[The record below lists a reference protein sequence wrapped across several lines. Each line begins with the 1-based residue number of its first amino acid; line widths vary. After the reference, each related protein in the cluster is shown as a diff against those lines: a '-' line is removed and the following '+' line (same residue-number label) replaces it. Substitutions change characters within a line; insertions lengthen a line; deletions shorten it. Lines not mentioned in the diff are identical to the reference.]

1 MDILNKLPID
11 VGFYISDFLRDG
23 TFIVEFNQE
32 KQIFCKKINR
42 HLLNLTKAMKHKI
55 RNPAIFRFVPIYN
68 AYDFFDSFVEYYMES
83 VSVILPKKGTYDLYF
98 RKKTIFQYE
107 VERIEEEKRKFRK
120 MMNNSGEVYI

>member
-1 MDILNKLPID
+1 
-11 VGFYISDFLRDG
+11 
-23 TFIVEFNQE
+23 
-32 KQIFCKKINR
+32 
-42 HLLNLTKAMKHKI
+42 
-55 RNPAIFRFVPIYN
+55 
-68 AYDFFDSFVEYYMES
+68 MES